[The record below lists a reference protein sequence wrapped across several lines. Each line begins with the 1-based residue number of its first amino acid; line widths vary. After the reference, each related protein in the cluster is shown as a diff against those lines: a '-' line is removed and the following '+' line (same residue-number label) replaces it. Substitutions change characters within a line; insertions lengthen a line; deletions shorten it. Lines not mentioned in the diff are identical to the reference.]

1 MLLASGDVEA
11 WEVEANLAQIERD
24 ILRDSQL
31 VGGVR
36 QDRVVD
42 HLRIAVALRLH
53 GRGAKTE
60 LGVLVGAEMVLQYFR
75 PGCVEASGR
84 TGFST
89 VLDGVLDHAA
99 NRRLTLI
106 VCAF

>member
-1 MLLASGDVEA
+1 MPLASGDVEA

-24 ILRDSQL
+24 ILRESQL
-31 VGGVR
+31 VGGVG

-53 GRGAKTE
+53 GRSTQTK
-60 LGVLVGAEMVLQYFR
+60 LGVLVSAKMVLQYFR
-75 PGCVEASGR
+75 PGCVEASWR

-89 VLDGVLDHAA
+89 VLGGVCPHAA
-99 NRRLTLI
+99 TR
-106 VCAF
+106 A